1 MMKKLRGRNLK
12 HPGCLIGIT
21 IGMIVGI
28 VLAGVL
34 ASVYNV
40 AMTIDMWVWFGI
52 MIVLGAIGWII
63 GDRLSSRFPALEEET
78 PEATQ
83 SDLPQSS

>member
-21 IGMIVGI
+21 LGMIIGI
-28 VLAGVL
+28 VVAGVL

-40 AMTIDMWVWFGI
+40 AMAIDLWVWFGI
-52 MIVLGAIGWII
+52 MLVLGAIGWII

-78 PEATQ
+78 PETTQ

>member
-1 MMKKLRGRNLK
+1 MKKLRGRNLK

-21 IGMIVGI
+21 FGMIIGI

-34 ASVYNV
+34 ASVYNI
-40 AMTIDMWVWFGI
+40 AMTIDLWVWFGV
-52 MIVLGAIGWII
+52 MVVLGAVGWII
-63 GDRLSSRFPALEEET
+63 GDRLSSRFPALEEDT
-78 PEATQ
+78 PETTQ